1 MLFCQQ
7 YKNLGPLLIFC
18 LVDLSIGV
26 SRVLKSPT
34 IIVLLL
40 ISPFILVEINIQT
53 QDGAAPVW
61 SVTSANFRVSCDQKH
76 GVSNQTIP
84 YIGPAVDS
92 GLISL
97 FLDLSK

>member
-1 MLFCQQ
+1 M
-7 YKNLGPLLIFC
+7 
-18 LVDLSIGV
+18 
-26 SRVLKSPT
+26 
-34 IIVLLL
+34 
-40 ISPFILVEINIQT
+40 LVEINIQT

-97 FLDLSK
+97 FLDVSK